1 MASGGVQDET
11 VRGRFA
17 IETIFQPAPG
27 SAPQFSRLEPEPDA
41 AGDLRQ
47 YLRGGSAPSAVR
59 AKRIADEEDVYKRQH
74 EARALQGIGRD
85 ESFHPHPEKFLTPR
99 GAHFRHIHVD
109 P

>member
-1 MASGGVQDET
+1 MASGGVQDKQS
-11 VRGRFA
+11 RRFA

-59 AKRIADEEDVYKRQH
+59 AKRLRMKKAEMSP
-74 EARALQGIGRD
+74 ALPGSV
-85 ESFHPHPEKFLTPR
+85 E
-99 GAHFRHIHVD
+99 HFNGEML
-109 P
+109 